1 MEDARFA
8 ELISRIAHELR
19 SPLTSVK
26 GFSSTLVRRWD
37 RFTDEQR
44 YQFVETIHADAERM
58 ARILSEVVDLAR
70 LEADKLEL
78 YPQRTEI
85 DQVASRAVGQLTDA
99 PGSDRVQMDIG
110 QGLYAWV
117 DPTRLERVVFTLVE
131 NAIKYSESGPVRIS
145 SSEADGTVE
154 LVVSDEGIGIDS
166 SRLPGIFEGPGPR
179 EQTAP
184 SGTGLGLLLA
194 RKLVEAQGGSISAQS
209 STPGGS
215 TFTVRLP
222 SEPPSAQSE

>member
-26 GFSSTLVRRWD
+26 GFSSTLVKRWD
-37 RFTDEQR
+37 RFTDDQR

-85 DQVASRAVGQLTDA
+85 DQVANRAIGQLADR
-99 PGSDRVQMDIG
+99 PGADRIVVDID
-110 QGLYAWV
+110 QGSHAWA
-117 DPTRLERVVFTLVE
+117 DPTRLERVIFTLIE
-131 NAIKYSESGPVRIS
+131 NAIKFSSTGPVRVTA
-145 SSEADGTVE
+145 SEADGIAVLTVT
-154 LVVSDEGIGIDS
+154 DEGIGIDAE
-166 SRLPGIFEGPGPR
+166 RLPGIFDGPGPR
-179 EQTAP
+179 EQDAP

-194 RKLVEAQGGSISAQS
+194 RKLVEAQGGSISATS
-209 STPGGS
+209 SSPDGS
-215 TFTVRLP
+215 TFKVELP
-222 SEPPSAQSE
+222 SEASDAQLG